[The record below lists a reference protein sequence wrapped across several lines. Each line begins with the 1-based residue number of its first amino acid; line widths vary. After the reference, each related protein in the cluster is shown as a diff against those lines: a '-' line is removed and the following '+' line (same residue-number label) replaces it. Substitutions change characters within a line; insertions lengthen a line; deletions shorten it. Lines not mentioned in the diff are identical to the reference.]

1 MITQPGSLSISGAG
15 TDVLCNGGTTG
26 IIMVQATSGTAPYT
40 FAITPAGTQS
50 NPTADSAVFTGLAAG
65 TYTVTVTDAG
75 GCTAEIDVMVMEP
88 GALAMNLSS
97 IGLTCNGNASGTATA
112 NVIGG
117 VQGVTMQAQ
126 GMLTVSTDNT
136 GFFADET
143 SYQLIDASNNVVLS
157 GGPFGFGAITLSSPV
172 VASNGPY
179 TLNVST
185 LGFFNDNFTNWAVM
199 CNGNP
204 IASGCLEGTVYG
216 GAFVLIPDLYQYQT

>member
-1 MITQPGSLSISGAG
+1 MAAPSTSGDPYTYLWSDGQTTATAVGLAAGTYVVTVTDSLGCNATAVIITQPGNLSISGAG
-15 TDVLCNGGTTG
+15 TDVLCNGGATG

-88 GALAMNLSS
+88 GALAMNMSS

-126 GMLTVSTDNT
+126 GMLTVSTDNP
-136 GFFADET
+136 GFLQMKPAT
-143 SYQLIDASNNVVLS
+143 INRRK
-157 GGPFGFGAITLSSPV
+157 
-172 VASNGPY
+172 
-179 TLNVST
+179 
-185 LGFFNDNFTNWAVM
+185 
-199 CNGNP
+199 
-204 IASGCLEGTVYG
+204 
-216 GAFVLIPDLYQYQT
+216 